1 VVSLLSSLTFDDIS
15 PTFLSSAKFE
25 ELIEFLNEMGLKGTF
40 FCVPYILEKGD
51 FVSYLKMALD
61 CGHELALHGYVHA
74 KNEFGGFYPIPLP
87 IAFPSLERQKANL
100 EKGVKKIIA
109 LTGIRPL
116 GFRAPFY
123 LYNYCTLKALS
134 SLGFRYDSSAT
145 FFKPAHTMRLRLK
158 WLRICKPFVTNGVV
172 EFPVCGDYTYS
183 LRNDDFGAFLIQA
196 IKDFERVKS
205 CGGVFVLNNH
215 PQRFNE
221 ISYRFL
227 NTLVKKLSGKTE
239 FVKLCDA
246 LEICK

>member
-1 VVSLLSSLTFDDIS
+1 MVSLLSSLTFDDIS

-25 ELIEFLNEMGLKGTF
+25 KLIEFLNEMGVKGTF
-40 FCVPYILEKGD
+40 FCVPYMLEKGD
-51 FVSYLKMALD
+51 FVSCLKMALD
-61 CGHELALHGYVHA
+61 CGHELALHGCVHA

-87 IAFPSLERQKANL
+87 LPFPSLERQKANL

-109 LTGIRPL
+109 LTGMRPS

-123 LYNYCTLKALS
+123 LHNYCTLKALS

-145 FFKPAHTMRLRLK
+145 FFKPAYNMRLRLR
-158 WLRICKPFVTNGVV
+158 WLRIRKPFVTNGVM

-183 LRNDDFGAFLIQA
+183 VRNGNSGAFLVQA

-205 CGGVFVLNNH
+205 HGGVFVLDNH
-215 PQRFNE
+215 PQRFSE

-227 NTLVKKLSGKTE
+227 STLVKKLSGKTK
-239 FVKLCDA
+239 FVKLRDA
-246 LEICK
+246 FEICR